1 MRSLLAG
8 QGIAIKSGESMAD
21 VTISATGLP
30 SLTSLITAHVHW
42 VAGGVAPNNLPI
54 FTAAYPLIVTSI
66 VGRVESISSSAAT
79 LMLMKV
85 PNSIAIA
92 SGYPLTQA
100 AFNAAGTAHLN
111 QALSL
116 VDDITVLSLDPG
128 DSIGVKTTGTWTGA
142 CGGITVHLAPA

>member
-1 MRSLLAG
+1 
-8 QGIAIKSGESMAD
+8 
-21 VTISATGLP
+21 
-30 SLTSLITAHVHW
+30 
-42 VAGGVAPNNLPI
+42 
-54 FTAAYPLIVTSI
+54 
-66 VGRVESISSSAAT
+66 
-79 LMLMKV
+79 MLMKV